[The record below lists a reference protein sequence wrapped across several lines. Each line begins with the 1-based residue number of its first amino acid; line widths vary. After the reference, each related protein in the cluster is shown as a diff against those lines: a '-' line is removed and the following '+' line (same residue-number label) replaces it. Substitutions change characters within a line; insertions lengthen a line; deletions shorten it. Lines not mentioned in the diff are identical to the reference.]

1 MKPRRFPRLASL
13 PILALAM
20 FFPAMGFAGAEAS
33 SSDLG
38 GSFQIAQTYSS
49 ETPEYCER
57 QYQECLAKCAANPD
71 NQKDANSMTQ
81 CRAYCESVHSG
92 CGK

>member
-1 MKPRRFPRLASL
+1 MRTRKLRRAAFCLCLS
-13 PILALAM
+13 ILAIVPGAAM
-20 FFPAMGFAGAEAS
+20 AGRAAAP
-33 SSDLG
+33 D
-38 GSFQIAQTYSS
+38 GSFLIATTYPN
-49 ETPEYCER
+49 ETGAFCER